1 MKKHT
6 IETNHG
12 FLKSLKANAILGTSK
27 LKFYDAM
34 LPDEIE
40 FLYKVLAFRMHANEF
55 KTGYSSKI
63 IRLTEYIKNESQ
75 TPLKLKA

>member
-1 MKKHT
+1 MKRHNV
-6 IETNHG
+6 ETNHG
-12 FLKSLKANAILGTSK
+12 FLKSLKSNAILGTSK

-55 KTGYSSKI
+55 KTGYSSRI
-63 IRLTEYIKNESQ
+63 IRLTEYKNNESQ

>member
-6 IETNHG
+6 IETNHA
-12 FLKSLKANAILGTSK
+12 FLKSLKSNAILGTSK

-40 FLYKVLAFRMHANEF
+40 FLYKVLAFRTHADEF

-63 IRLTEYIKNESQ
+63 IRLTEYINNESQ

>member
-1 MKKHT
+1 MKKHNL
-6 IETNHG
+6 ETNHG
-12 FLKSLKANAILGTSK
+12 FLKSLKSNAILGTSK

-40 FLYKVLAFRMHANEF
+40 FLYKVLAFRMHADEF
-55 KTGYSSKI
+55 KTGHSSKT
-63 IRLTEYIKNESQ
+63 IRLIEYKNNESQ